1 MFELKAKI
9 SLIDM
14 LTAPMRKVERQVK
27 STERATRMYSDA
39 TTKLSDSQGKLAR
52 SAGQSSKQVEDVNQR
67 LSKMSSSAGTWVG
80 RIGKTAA
87 AFSALGVAAAGVA
100 AGGLAFG
107 GLKRAMDYE
116 AQLSSIQ
123 ALTGASAEE
132 MKLMNA
138 LALEM
143 GAKTKYSALQ
153 AAQGIEELLKAGI
166 EPATVKA
173 GGLEAALN
181 LATAGGLDLA
191 EAAETMATSLN
202 AFKKDGLSASD
213 ASNILAGTANT
224 AATDVRGLGFALASV
239 GGVADMIGLSF
250 RDVNTAIGLMSN
262 DGLKNG
268 SDAGTSFKSMLM
280 YLQPQTEKATELFN
294 KLGIGVGKA
303 NKFFKNGKIK
313 DLAGIS
319 EVLQETFKNM
329 SEQQRTATFLDI
341 FGTDG
346 VKAASTLYKAGADGV
361 KKFRKEM
368 SEVTAL
374 EVAKKKMDNAAG
386 AVEQFKGAVETLQIS
401 ALTPVLP
408 IIKKIALAAVGFVE
422 KYTPKIT
429 AAVERMV
436 SKAKEYVKDRF
447 INNPAFQNLTAEGK
461 IRFVI
466 DDILSSFSGWLK
478 GEGGA
483 QIKSVTETLVS
494 TLAAGVEAASQP
506 LVSTALSLGK
516 ALANGVIEGL
526 QNALADHPL
535 YAAIAGGAAG
545 SRFGIYGVVAG
556 AGAGVIASQG
566 ASIKVER
573 KNYEKIVKDP
583 NSIMNRVTGGQ
594 SAGPLMSGGAEK
606 PAGIDPF
613 KPFGNVQIGGLDAD
627 ALTNVPGHSGG
638 LDRVPYDGYVARLHK
653 DERVQTRTEAN
664 EYRSGR
670 SSTQPNT
677 VNVTFNYN
685 GTGNAAADVQ
695 EMMRLM
701 VRELEALR

>member
-14 LTAPMRKVERQVK
+14 LTAPMRKVERQVQ
-27 STERATRMYSDA
+27 STERATRMYSEA
-39 TTKLSDSQGKLAR
+39 TTKLSDSHGKLAR
-52 SAGQSSKQVEDVNQR
+52 SASQSSTQVDSVNKR
-67 LSKMSSSAGTWVG
+67 LSKMSSSAGDSISK
-80 RIGKTAA
+80 IGKTAA
-87 AFSALGVAAAGVA
+87 AFSALGVAAAGVV

-107 GLKRAMDYE
+107 GFKRAMDYE

-303 NKFFKNGKIK
+303 NKFFKDGKIK

-346 VKAASTLYKAGADGV
+346 VKAASTLYKAGAGGV
-361 KKFRKEM
+361 KKFREEM
-368 SEVTAL
+368 SKVTAL

-386 AVEQFKGAVETLQIS
+386 AVEQFKGAIETLQIS
-401 ALTPVLP
+401 AFNTGV
-408 IIKKIALAAVGFVE
+408 ADNQENRTCCRRFRREVH
-422 KYTPKIT
+422 T
-429 AAVERMV
+429 
-436 SKAKEYVKDRF
+436 KD
-447 INNPAFQNLTAEGK
+447 
-461 IRFVI
+461 
-466 DDILSSFSGWLK
+466 
-478 GEGGA
+478 
-483 QIKSVTETLVS
+483 
-494 TLAAGVEAASQP
+494 
-506 LVSTALSLGK
+506 
-516 ALANGVIEGL
+516 
-526 QNALADHPL
+526 
-535 YAAIAGGAAG
+535 
-545 SRFGIYGVVAG
+545 YGCCRAH
-556 AGAGVIASQG
+556 
-566 ASIKVER
+566 
-573 KNYEKIVKDP
+573 
-583 NSIMNRVTGGQ
+583 GQ
-594 SAGPLMSGGAEK
+594 
-606 PAGIDPF
+606 
-613 KPFGNVQIGGLDAD
+613 
-627 ALTNVPGHSGG
+627 
-638 LDRVPYDGYVARLHK
+638 
-653 DERVQTRTEAN
+653 
-664 EYRSGR
+664 
-670 SSTQPNT
+670 
-677 VNVTFNYN
+677 
-685 GTGNAAADVQ
+685 
-695 EMMRLM
+695 
-701 VRELEALR
+701 